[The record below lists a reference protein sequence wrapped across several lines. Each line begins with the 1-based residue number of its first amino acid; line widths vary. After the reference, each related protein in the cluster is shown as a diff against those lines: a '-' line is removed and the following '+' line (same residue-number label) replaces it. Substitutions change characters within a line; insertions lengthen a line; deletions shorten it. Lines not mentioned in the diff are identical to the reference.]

1 MGNSLYET
9 RLQGIMVVA
18 FIKPND
24 EYSYYDFLR
33 ACPIEGMDPFE
44 DSAAI
49 LNAIVS
55 IIAVE

>member
-49 LNAIVS
+49 LNAIG
-55 IIAVE
+55 AVE